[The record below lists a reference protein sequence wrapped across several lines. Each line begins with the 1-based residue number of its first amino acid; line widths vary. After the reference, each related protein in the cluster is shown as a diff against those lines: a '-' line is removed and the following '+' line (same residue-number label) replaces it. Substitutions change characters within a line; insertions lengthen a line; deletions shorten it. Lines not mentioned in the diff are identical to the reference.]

1 MAVHESQSRL
11 WENIIG
17 RSRAFWT
24 YFLPRL
30 KQLYPEQLTEA
41 NIEQVYQ
48 AVNIVRPDYIRVEA
62 DELTYNLHIFL
73 RFELE
78 TALIAGEIEV
88 KDLPELWNTKMQ
100 SYLGLT
106 PPDDALGVLQDIHW
120 SAALFGYFPTY
131 SLGNVL
137 CVQFYNCMLNDI
149 PDLSEYIAR
158 GEFAPLL
165 EWLRAHIHIHGAKFT
180 PQELVHRVTGEKINP
195 QAYITY
201 LKTKYRDLYGLS

>member
-11 WENIIG
+11 WENVIG

-30 KQLYPEQLTEA
+30 KRLYPEQLAEA
-41 NIEQVYQ
+41 TVDQVYQ
-48 AVNIVRPDYIRVEA
+48 AVNVVRPDYIRVEA

-78 TALIAGEIEV
+78 TALIAGKIEV
-88 KDLPELWNTKMQ
+88 KDLPELWNHKMQ
-100 SYLGLT
+100 TYLGLT

-120 SAALFGYFPTY
+120 SMASFGYFPTY
-131 SLGNVL
+131 ALGNVL
-137 CVQFYNCMLNDI
+137 SVQFYNCVLH
-149 PDLSEYIAR
+149 DLPNLAEDVAR

-165 EWLRAHIHIHGAKFT
+165 EWLRQQIHVHGAKFT
-180 PQELVHRVTGEKINP
+180 PPELVQRVTGEKINP
-195 QAYITY
+195 QAYMTY
-201 LKTKYRDLYGLS
+201 LKTKYQELYGVA